1 MVWRKKLLLQ
11 MLDPGIPSTFTH
23 WIRSFFNN
31 CRAPIQLFNVFSSSC
46 CFTQGLPQGSILVP
60 FLFLFYFNNLAS
72 LLDDNAAMAVFTD
85 DVSILTTA
93 CKKEDAEAAAQSMVN
108 SVLIWKQK
116 WKLNF
121 NTDKSEVCHFST
133 WSNNSTWHP
142 AVFTGTQKIWFNTTP
157 CFLV

>member
-108 SVLIWKQK
+108 SSVDLETKMEI
-116 WKLNF
+116 KL
-121 NTDKSEVCHFST
+121 
-133 WSNNSTWHP
+133 
-142 AVFTGTQKIWFNTTP
+142 
-157 CFLV
+157 

>member
-1 MVWRKKLLLQ
+1 MEEKTTASDVRPWYSLYIHSLDSIFLQ
-11 MLDPGIPSTFTH
+11 QLQS
-23 WIRSFFNN
+23 
-31 CRAPIQLFNVFSSSC
+31 PIQLFNVFSSSC

-121 NTDKSEVCHFST
+121 NIDKSEVCHFST

-142 AVFTGTQKIWFNTTP
+142 AVFTGTQKI
-157 CFLV
+157 